1 MSVEEAMRG
10 DCKSLFRHQNDAEP
24 ILDWTVLGKS
34 SDALHKLPAVC
45 ETDVFFKDGRENCMT
60 VLKWG

>member
-1 MSVEEAMRG
+1 MCCRGMRG

-24 ILDWTVLGKS
+24 ILDWFVLGKS

-45 ETDVFFKDGRENCMT
+45 EADVFFKDAREN
-60 VLKWG
+60 